1 MNTSSPLSPLLRA
14 VLLGAGLVILAAGMR
29 AAAATVNLVLVSFLL
44 AMTFYPIVHLLT
56 QRGMKRGLAV
66 LLTVLAVLVGGLL
79 LTTVLAASLSRMSEK
94 LPVYQTALSGLLEKV
109 QGGLAARGF
118 DLDAALRPNPARI
131 VQFVGGLVRG
141 ALGALGYGTL
151 VLILVALILL
161 EMPLSRHDNVAGTS
175 MQDRFA
181 DVAVSVR
188 RFVGLT
194 GIIGGVQAGLAL
206 VTMFAIGTDFPI
218 VWAVLLFFLNFVPF
232 GFAIGLLVPLA
243 LTLLE
248 RGAVQAIVLFVVC
261 FVANLIA
268 DNVVKP
274 KVMGQGLGLSPLLI
288 IIAFM
293 FWAYVL
299 GPMGAVLAIPLTIVI
314 DKTLP
319 LFTEPRK
326 G

>member
-1 MNTSSPLSPLLRA
+1 M
-14 VLLGAGLVILAAGMR
+14 ILAAGMR

-44 AMTFYPIVHLLT
+44 AMTFFPIVDLFT
-56 QRGMKRGLAV
+56 KRGMKRGLAV

-79 LTTVLAASLSRMSEK
+79 LTTALAASLSRMSEK
-94 LPVYQTALSGLLEKV
+94 LPVYQTALSGLMEKIEGV
-109 QGGLAARGF
+109 LAGRGI
-118 DLDAALRPNPARI
+118 DLQAALGPDPARI
-131 VQFVGGLVRG
+131 VQFIGGLVRA
-141 ALGALGYGTL
+141 ALSALGYGTL

-161 EMPLSRHDNVAGTS
+161 EMPLSRHDSVAGTS
-175 MQDRFA
+175 IQDRFA
-181 DVAVSVR
+181 DVASSVR

-194 GIIGGVQAGLAL
+194 GILGGVQAGVAL
-206 VTMFAIGTDFPI
+206 VTMLVIGTDFPI

-248 RGAVQAIVLFVVC
+248 KGVVQAVVLFVVC
-261 FVANLIA
+261 FVANLIS

-288 IIAFM
+288 LIAFM
-293 FWAYVL
+293 LWAYVL
-299 GPMGAVLAIPLTIVI
+299 GPMGAVLAIPLTIAI

-319 LFTEPRK
+319 LLTEPRGK
-326 G
+326 

>member
-1 MNTSSPLSPLLRA
+1 MSTSSPLSPLLRA
-14 VLLGAGLVILAAGMR
+14 VLLGAGLVIMAAGMR

-44 AMTFYPIVHLLT
+44 AMTIYPIVHLLT

-66 LLTVLAVLVGGLL
+66 LLTVLAVLVGGVL
-79 LTTVLAASLSRMSEK
+79 LTTALAASLSRMSEK

-109 QGGLAARGF
+109 ESVLAARGI
-118 DLDAALRPNPARI
+118 DLDAALKPDPARI

-175 MQDRFA
+175 VQDRFA
-181 DVAVSVR
+181 EVASSVR

-194 GIIGGVQAGLAL
+194 GIIGGVQAGVAL

-218 VWAVLLFFLNFVPF
+218 VWAVLLFLLNFVPF
-232 GFAIGLLVPLA
+232 GFALGLLVPLA

-248 RGAVQAIVLFVVC
+248 RGIVQAVVLFVVC

-299 GPMGAVLAIPLTIVI
+299 GPMGAVLAIPLTITI

>member
-1 MNTSSPLSPLLRA
+1 
-14 VLLGAGLVILAAGMR
+14 
-29 AAAATVNLVLVSFLL
+29 
-44 AMTFYPIVHLLT
+44 
-56 QRGMKRGLAV
+56 V

-79 LTTVLAASLSRMSEK
+79 LTTALAASLSRMSEK
-94 LPVYQTALSGLLEKV
+94 LPVYQTALSGLLAKV
-109 QGGLAARGF
+109 EGILAARGI
-118 DLDAALRPNPARI
+118 DLDAALRPDPARI

-161 EMPLSRHDNVAGTS
+161 EMPLSRHDKVAGTS

-181 DVAVSVR
+181 DVASSVR

-194 GIIGGVQAGLAL
+194 GIIGGVQAGIAL
-206 VTMFAIGTDFPI
+206 VTMFAVGTDCPI
-218 VWAVLLFFLNFVPF
+218 VWGVLLFFLNFVPF
-232 GFAIGLLVPLA
+232 GFALGLVPPLL

-248 RGAVQAIVLFVVC
+248 RGVVQMVVLFVVA
-261 FVANLIA
+261 FVANLIS

-299 GPMGAVLAIPLTIVI
+299 GPMGAVLAIPLTIAI

-319 LFTEPRK
+319 LLTEPRK